1 MPLNQIKKYSDLLEI
16 MHLNDYG
23 RLASLRAIYD
33 RDIQDNENLAFQT
46 KIIRPIKK
54 DGQPSFDT
62 VFNHLIKEEIEIEEE
77 DGKIVKKR
85 VFEKD
90 RAQRL
95 HWVRFH
101 IELKK
106 TAGMEIF
113 STEERDIKKRKNVF
127 RTYIYDLQQQY
138 VVILEPQN
146 SGMDYYLLSAYYLNK
161 SWAAKNMLK
170 KMKKR
175 LPTVL

>member
-16 MHLNDYG
+16 MHLNEYQ
-23 RLASLRAIYD
+23 RIVSLRAIYD
-33 RDIQDNENLAFQT
+33 RDIQENEKLAFQT

-62 VFNHLIKEEIEIEEE
+62 VFNHLIKEVEEVE
-77 DGKIVKKR
+77 ENGKKIKKR

-101 IELKK
+101 IELTKK
-106 TAGMEIF
+106 SGVEIF
-113 STEERDIKKRKNVF
+113 STEERDIVKRKNVF
-127 RTYIYDLQQQY
+127 RTYIYDTEQEY

-146 SGMDYYLLSAYYLNK
+146 SGLDYYLLSAYYLNK
-161 SWAAKNMLK
+161 SWATKNMLK
-170 KMKKR
+170 KMKKK
-175 LPTVL
+175 LPSVL

>member
-16 MHLNDYG
+16 MHLNEYQ
-23 RLASLRAIYD
+23 RIESLRFIYD
-33 RDIQDNENLAFQT
+33 RDIQENEKLAFQT

-62 VFNHLIKEEIEIEEE
+62 VFNHLIKEVEEVE
-77 DGKIVKKR
+77 ENGKKIKKR

-101 IELKK
+101 IELTKK
-106 TAGMEIF
+106 SGVEIF
-113 STEERDIKKRKNVF
+113 STEERDIVKRKNVF
-127 RTYIYDLQQQY
+127 RTYIYDTEQEY

-146 SGMDYYLLSAYYLNK
+146 SGLDYYLLSAYYLNK
-161 SWAAKNMLK
+161 SWATKNMLK
-170 KMKKR
+170 KMKKK
-175 LPTVL
+175 LPSVL